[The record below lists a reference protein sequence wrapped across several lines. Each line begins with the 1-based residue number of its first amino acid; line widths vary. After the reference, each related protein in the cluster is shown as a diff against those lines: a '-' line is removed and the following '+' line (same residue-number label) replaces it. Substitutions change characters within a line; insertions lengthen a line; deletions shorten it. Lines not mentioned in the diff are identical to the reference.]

1 MGWAGPFQLADGRMG
16 GYAVDAICDL
26 DGCDAKIDRGLDYVC
41 GEMHDGDEHSCGR
54 YFCLKHLFYGLGLP
68 NQMCEECA
76 DRFRDENPE
85 VIAAAIAEFKARRSV
100 AP

>member
-16 GYAVDAICDL
+16 GYAVEATCDFP
-26 DGCDAKIDRGLDYVC
+26 GCEAKINRGLSYVC
-41 GEMHDGDEHSCGR
+41 GDMHDGDEHSCGR
-54 YFCLKHLFYGLGLP
+54 YFCGDHMYFGLGLP

-85 VIAAAIAEFKARRSV
+85 IIAAAIAEWEEKLSA
-100 AP
+100 